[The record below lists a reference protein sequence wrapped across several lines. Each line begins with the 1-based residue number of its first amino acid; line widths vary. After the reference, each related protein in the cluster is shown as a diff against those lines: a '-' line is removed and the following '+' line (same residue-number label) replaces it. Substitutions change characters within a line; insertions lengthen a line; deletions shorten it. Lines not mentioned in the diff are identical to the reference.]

1 MKKSVLVVAAAAL
14 LFSTPAFAG
23 DVAKGEQSAKKCA
36 TCHDMTNA
44 KKNKVGPFLWG
55 ITGQPAGKVD
65 GYKYSSAH
73 MEKAA
78 GITWDDANLNKYL
91 ENPKDFIPGNKMVFQ
106 GIKDAAERD
115 DLISYMKTLK

>member
-1 MKKSVLVVAAAAL
+1 MFGSQAI
-14 LFSTPAFAG
+14 AG
-23 DVAKGEQSAKKCA
+23 DVAKGEQAAKKCA

-44 KKNKVGPFLWG
+44 KKNKVGPYLWG
-55 ITGQPAGKVD
+55 IMGQPAGKVE

-73 MEKAA
+73 MEKA
-78 GITWDDANLNKYL
+78 GSIKWDEATMNKYL
-91 ENPKDFIPGNKMVFQ
+91 ESPKDFIPGNKMVFQ